1 MIVAESK
8 VYLSRQVKRNLAK
21 AIDFIQYIE
30 IGRDTSGLPPLH
42 IIEESYLQTFSHS
55 LFDIQKYDDSI
66 IITTNLPDNY
76 ILLVKSNLSKNSD
89 RKTVTNGSVMLE
101 NAQNISSITIDS
113 AFITD
118 SSVKKQL
125 GTKARNLIGEY
136 VKYNPICGNQIHAV
150 FNF

>member
-55 LFDIQKYDDSI
+55 LLKIVV
-66 IITTNLPDNY
+66 LPEPFSPAKRV
-76 ILLVKSNLSKNSD
+76 ICIEL
-89 RKTVTNGSVMLE
+89 
-101 NAQNISSITIDS
+101 NIS
-113 AFITD
+113 F
-118 SSVKKQL
+118 
-125 GTKARNLIGEY
+125 
-136 VKYNPICGNQIHAV
+136 
-150 FNF
+150 